1 MTAPAD
7 DPSTAPDP
15 TTAPDPF
22 DLTMMRR
29 CVALAEHSIR
39 AGEFPFAAV
48 IADGARIVCESIN
61 RAKRDGDANS
71 HAEVVAIAQA
81 QRVRGTD
88 LSGCTLYTTV
98 EPCALCAY
106 AARESRLGRV
116 VYGLHSP
123 LMGGH
128 SRWNILNDHR
138 LSDALPDVF
147 RPAPAI
153 VAGLLQDEVA
163 EVFRRW
169 NPIAWQVIK
178 ARGIFVAGPARSTP
192 AGSFTGLAARLL
204 AGMRTLVI
212 DRIGRT

>member
-7 DPSTAPDP
+7 DLASPPHPSDV
-15 TTAPDPF
+15 
-22 DLTMMRR
+22 TMMRR
-29 CVALAEHSIR
+29 CIALAGESVR

-48 IADGARIVCESIN
+48 VARGGRIVCESIN
-61 RAKRDGDANS
+61 RAKSNGDANS
-71 HAEVVAIAQA
+71 HAEVVAIGEA
-81 QRVRGTD
+81 QRRHGTD
-88 LSGCTLYTTV
+88 LSECTLYTTV

-128 SRWNILNDHR
+128 SRWNILDDHR
-138 LSDALPDVF
+138 LSEALPDVF

-153 VAGLLQDEVA
+153 VAGFLQEEVSA
-163 EVFRRW
+163 VFRSW

-192 AGSFTGLAARLL
+192 AGSIDGLAARLL